1 MIILIMVVCIYLKF
15 EIVFVRLWMVNIFI
29 IMFWENKLIIV
40 CKFFRVIRFIIKL
53 SLYLIKL
60 RLNFL

>member
-29 IMFWENKLIIV
+29 IMFCENKLIIV
-40 CKFFRVIRFIIKL
+40 CKLFRVIRFIFKL